1 MSPEGSRALGPD
13 QAKALSQAAKG
24 AICGKAAAQAGGQD
38 RPKRLE
44 YRAMQRLLQH
54 VFCRSRDSQG

>member
-1 MSPEGSRALGPD
+1 LGPD

-54 VFCRSRDSQG
+54 VF